1 MADEERIEVGE
12 AHAILRGEEVVGV
25 VRCRP
30 DEQDGLR
37 RSLEE
42 AGYRMQEARE
52 DGEQTYELGGE
63 CEVERPRTCELE
75 ITLGRI
81 QELAE
86 EAGVPS
92 TEIDVLETRPFTER
106 EARAA
111 AEAVIRRMP
120 EGEKREE
127 AGGWVSACFDE
138 EPPAGEA
145 PADG

>member
-1 MADEERIEVGE
+1 VADTERIEVGE
-12 AHAILRGEEVVGV
+12 ACAILRGESVVGV

-30 DEQDGLR
+30 EEHDVLR
-37 RSLEE
+37 RSLEG
-42 AGYRMQEARE
+42 AGYRVEQARQ

-63 CEVERPRTCELE
+63 CDEERPRTCELE

-92 TEIDVLETRPFTER
+92 TEVDALERRPFTER

-111 AEAVIRRMP
+111 AEAVVRRMP
-120 EGEKREE
+120 EGERREE
-127 AGGWVSACFDE
+127 AEGWVSACFDE
-138 EPPAGEA
+138 EPPA
-145 PADG
+145 DG